1 MFIKLF
7 LVFIFVPVMEIYVLL
22 SVGSLIG
29 LWPTIGLILATGIAG
44 AQLARVQGI
53 SVLFSIQQELAQ
65 GRMPTSELIDA
76 AMILA
81 GGLLLLTPGFCTDLI
96 GFLLLAP
103 FSRKPLKQYL
113 ARIFARAIKNGQIQ
127 VNRY

>member
-1 MFIKLF
+1 
-7 LVFIFVPVMEIYVLL
+7 
-22 SVGSLIG
+22 
-29 LWPTIGLILATGIAG
+29 
-44 AQLARVQGI
+44 
-53 SVLFSIQQELAQ
+53 ELAQ

-81 GGLLLLTPGFCTDLI
+81 GGLLLLTPGFCTDLL

>member
-1 MFIKLF
+1 M
-7 LVFIFVPVMEIYVLL
+7 LL

-29 LWPTIGLILATGIAG
+29 LWPTIALILATGIAG
-44 AQLARVQGI
+44 GLLARAQGI
-53 SVLFSIQQELAQ
+53 TVLFSIQQELAE

-81 GGLLLLTPGFCTDLI
+81 GGLLLLTPGFCTDLT

-103 FSRKPLKQYL
+103 FSRGQLKRQL
-113 ARIFARAIKNGQIQ
+113 AKIFSKALENGQI
-127 VNRY
+127 RIRRD

>member
-7 LVFIFVPVMEIYVLL
+7 LVFIIVPVVEIYVLL
-22 SVGSLIG
+22 SVGTLIG

-53 SVLFSIQQELAQ
+53 SVLFSIQQELAE

-103 FSRKPLKQYL
+103 FSRQPLKHYL
-113 ARIFARAIKNGQIQ
+113 AKIFAHAIKNGQIQ
-127 VNRY
+127 VRRY

>member
-81 GGLLLLTPGFCTDLI
+81 GGLLLLTPGFCTDLL

-113 ARIFARAIKNGQIQ
+113 AKIFARAIKNGQIQ

>member
-1 MFIKLF
+1 MFIKLA
-7 LVFIFVPVMEIYVLL
+7 LVFVFVPVIEIYVLL

-29 LWPTIGLILATGIAG
+29 LWPTIALILATGIAG
-44 AQLARVQGI
+44 AFLARTQGI
-53 SVLFSIQQELAQ
+53 SVLFSIQQELAA

-81 GGLLLLTPGFCTDLI
+81 GGLLLLTPGFCTDLT

-103 FSRKPLKQYL
+103 FSRKQLKRQL
-113 ARIFARAIKNGQIQ
+113 AKIFMKAMENGQIQ
-127 VNRY
+127 IRRY

>member
-81 GGLLLLTPGFCTDLI
+81 GGLLLLTPGFCTDLL

>member
-81 GGLLLLTPGFCTDLI
+81 GGLLLLTPGFCTDLK

>member
-7 LVFIFVPVMEIYVLL
+7 LVFIFVPVIEIYVLL

-81 GGLLLLTPGFCTDLI
+81 GGLLLLTPGFCTDLL